1 MSTRKSNALTLL
13 MIGSIIWFAYSCWQI
28 FETFFLFPF
37 FYGTYIY
44 FGTSW
49 AIPLLAA
56 YVLPFVSSLLLMIGF
71 IMYRGEQSRPTS
83 GAANVTVSPTT
94 PQAQG
99 APARFCPKCGRQVLA
114 DAQFCGFCGSQVEGT
129 KRK

>member
-1 MSTRKSNALTLL
+1 
-13 MIGSIIWFAYSCWQI
+13 MIGSIIWFAYQCWLI
-28 FETFFLFPF
+28 FEEFFLFPF
-37 FYGTYIY
+37 YFGTYIY
-44 FGTSW
+44 FGTGW
-49 AIPLLAA
+49 TIPLLVA

-71 IMYRGEQSRPTS
+71 IMFRGEQSRLASAAPNVAVPPTS
-83 GAANVTVSPTT
+83 

-114 DAQFCGFCGSQVEGT
+114 DAQFCGFCGSPVEGT